1 MKYNTLPNTDIKVSE
16 LCLGTMTWGRQ
27 NTQEQGFEQMSYAFD
42 KGIQFWDTAEL
53 YPVPTL
59 PELYGDT
66 ERIIG
71 NWLKA
76 NGKRSEIILAT
87 KIAGKAPFT
96 KHIRT
101 TGFTPEGIDEAIG
114 NSLKRLQTDYIDL
127 YQLHWPT
134 RNTNFFGKRDY
145 PSEAFETD
153 EWRDNIHEVLTALAG
168 HIKAGRIRYVG
179 LSNETPWG
187 VMRFIEE
194 HKKDSSL
201 PKMITVQNPYSLL
214 NRLYEVGLAEV
225 SHRENIG
232 LLPYSPLGFG
242 VLSGKYLGGKAPKD
256 ARVTLFPNYS
266 RYSGPVATSATEAYA
281 EIAREH
287 NLSLPQMALA
297 YLRTKPF
304 VTSTI
309 IGSTTMPQLIEN
321 IESIAIELSDEV
333 VAQIEAVH
341 QTHPNPAP

>member
-1 MKYNTLPNTDIKVSE
+1 MKYNTLPNTNIKVSE

-27 NTQEQGFEQMSYAFD
+27 NTQEEGFEQMNYAFD
-42 KGIQFWDTAEL
+42 QGLQFWDTAEL

-59 PELYGDT
+59 PELYGGT
-66 ERIIG
+66 EWIIG

-76 NGKRSEIILAT
+76 NGKRSEIVLAT

-127 YQLHWPT
+127 YQLHWPM

-145 PSEAFETD
+145 PSEAFSSD
-153 EWRDNIHEVLTALAG
+153 EWKDNIYEVLTALAG

-225 SHRENIG
+225 SHRENVG

-242 VLSGKYLGGKAPKD
+242 VLSGKYLGGEEPKD
-256 ARVTLFPNYS
+256 ARVTLFPNYN

-281 EIAREH
+281 EIAKKYE
-287 NLSLPQMALA
+287 LSLPQMALA
-297 YLRTKPF
+297 YLRIKPF

-309 IGSTTMPQLIEN
+309 IGATSMSQLIEN
-321 IESIAIELSDEV
+321 IDSAYLELSDEV
-333 VAQIEAVH
+333 LAQIEAVH
-341 QTHPNPAP
+341 QMHPNPAP

>member
-1 MKYNTLPNTDIKVSE
+1 MKYTKLPNTDITVSE

-27 NTQEQGFEQMSYAFD
+27 NTQEEGFEQMNYALD

-71 NWLKA
+71 NWLSK
-76 NGKRSEIILAT
+76 NKKRSELVLAT

-101 TGFTPEGIDEAIG
+101 TDFTPDAITQAIT
-114 NSLKRLQTDYIDL
+114 NSLERLQTDYIDL

-145 PSEAFETD
+145 PIEAFSSD
-153 EWRDNIHEVLTALAG
+153 EWKDNIYEVLVTLQSA
-168 HIKAGRIRYVG
+168 IKAGRIRYIG

-187 VMRFIEE
+187 VMRFLEE
-194 HKKDSSL
+194 YKKDYSL
-201 PKMITVQNPYSLL
+201 PKVITVQNPYGLL

-225 SHRENIG
+225 SHREKVG

-242 VLSGKYLGGKAPKD
+242 VLSGKYLGGKRPSD
-256 ARVTLFPNYS
+256 ARVTLFPNYD
-266 RYSGPVATSATEAYA
+266 RYSGPEANSATEAYSQ
-281 EIAREH
+281 IATQH
-287 NLSLPQMALA
+287 GLSLPQMALA

-304 VTSTI
+304 VSSTI
-309 IGSTTMPQLIEN
+309 IGATAMPQLIEN
-321 IESIAIELSDEV
+321 IASIELSLEDIVME
-333 VAQIEAVH
+333 QIEAVH
-341 QTHPNPAP
+341 KRFPNPAP

>member
-1 MKYNTLPNTDIKVSE
+1 MKYNTLPNTNIKVSE

-27 NTQEQGFEQMSYAFD
+27 NTQEEGFEQMNYAFD
-42 KGIQFWDTAEL
+42 QGIQFWDTAEL

-59 PELYGDT
+59 TELYGGT

-76 NGKRSEIILAT
+76 NGKRSEIVLAT

-134 RNTNFFGKRDY
+134 RTTNFFGKRDY
-145 PSEAFETD
+145 PSEAFSSD
-153 EWRDNIHEVLTALAG
+153 EWKDNIYEVLTALAG

-225 SHRENIG
+225 SHRENVG

-242 VLSGKYLGGKAPKD
+242 VLSGKYLGGEEPKD
-256 ARVTLFPNYS
+256 ARVTLFPNYN

-281 EIAREH
+281 EIAKKYE
-287 NLSLPQMALA
+287 LSLPQMALA

-309 IGSTTMPQLIEN
+309 IGATNISQLIEN
-321 IESIAIELSDEV
+321 IDSVRLDLSDEV
-333 VAQIEAVH
+333 LAQIEAVH
-341 QTHPNPAP
+341 QMHPNPAP

>member
-27 NTQEQGFEQMSYAFD
+27 NTQEEGFEQMNYAFEQ
-42 KGIQFWDTAEL
+42 GIQFWDTAEL

-76 NGKRSEIILAT
+76 NGKRSEIVLAT

-101 TGFTPEGIDEAIG
+101 TGFAPEAIDEAIS

-145 PSEAFETD
+145 PSEAFSSD
-153 EWRDNIHEVLTALAG
+153 EWKDNIYEVLAALAE
-168 HIKAGRIRYVG
+168 HIKAGRIRHIG

-187 VMRFIEE
+187 VIRFIEE

-225 SHRENIG
+225 SHRENVG

-242 VLSGKYLGGKAPKD
+242 VLSGKYLWGKEPKD
-256 ARVTLFPNYS
+256 ARVTLFPNYN
-266 RYSGPVATSATEAYA
+266 RYSGPVATLATEAYV
-281 EIAREH
+281 EIARKYE
-287 NLSLPQMALA
+287 LSLPQMALA

-309 IGSTTMPQLIEN
+309 IGATSMWQLIEN
-321 IESIAIELSDEV
+321 IDSVNLELSDEV